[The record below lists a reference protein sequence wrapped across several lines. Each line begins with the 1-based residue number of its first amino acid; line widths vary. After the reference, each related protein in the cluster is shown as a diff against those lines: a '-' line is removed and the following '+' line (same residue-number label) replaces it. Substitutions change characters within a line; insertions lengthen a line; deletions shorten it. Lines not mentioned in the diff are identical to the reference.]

1 MSPTISYAVF
11 GSKKKSYPN
20 LHAIRKVDGEPMIPT
35 VQFADKDPYFIT
47 LESYS
52 DDHHGFLRVEVT
64 PTTLT
69 GRYYVVPR
77 PQDPFSKGSHLV
89 DYFEFDWATKK

>member
-1 MSPTISYAVF
+1 MSTSAQPKTAGQRRQPSS
-11 GSKKKSYPN
+11 GTP
-20 LHAIRKVDGEPMIPT
+20 
-35 VQFADKDPYFIT
+35 

-69 GRYYVVPR
+69 GRYYIVPR

-89 DYFEFDWATKK
+89 DYFEFDWASKKYNPNKL